1 MMTAGCS
8 RLAYNIQDSILLQLS
23 SKGIELLAGAQK
35 QKVNVCERQLINGRV
50 TSRMAV
56 STAIS
61 SIELMDSRSTRGRV
75 QILLT
80 DKPETLKL
88 GIQLESILPEG
99 SRKKIPRIVV

>member
-1 MMTAGCS
+1 
-8 RLAYNIQDSILLQLS
+8 
-23 SKGIELLAGAQK
+23 
-35 QKVNVCERQLINGRV
+35 
-50 TSRMAV
+50 MAV
-56 STAIS
+56 STTIS

-88 GIQLESILPEG
+88 GIQLEPILPEG

>member
-50 TSRMAV
+50 SRMAV

-88 GIQLESILPEG
+88 GIQLEPILPEG